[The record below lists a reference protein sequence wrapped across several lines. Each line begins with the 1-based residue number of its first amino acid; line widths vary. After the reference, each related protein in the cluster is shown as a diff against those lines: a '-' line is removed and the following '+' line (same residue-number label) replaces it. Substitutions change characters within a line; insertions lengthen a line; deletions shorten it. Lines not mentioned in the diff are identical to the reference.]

1 MRRVLILVPLG
12 LGLVMVG
19 GVLLPR
25 PWFYRH
31 RRPTRLGR
39 ATNRFM
45 GWLSYLG
52 LPPSWAVAL
61 EVRGRRTGRLC
72 ATALVV
78 GEYEGQRYLVSML
91 GERSEWV
98 RNVRAAGGE
107 AVLRHGSRE
116 RVRLEEVPTEER
128 APILHAYLQRAV
140 GARSHIPVQHD
151 APAEEFARV
160 AAEYPVFRMIGDR
173 S

>member
-1 MRRVLILVPLG
+1 M
-12 LGLVMVG
+12 
-19 GVLLPR
+19 
-25 PWFYRH
+25 
-31 RRPTRLGR
+31 GR
-39 ATNRFM
+39 T
-45 GWLSYLG
+45 G
-52 LPPSWAVAL
+52 PDTVTL

-72 ATALVV
+72 STALVV
-78 GEYEGQRYLVSML
+78 GEYGGQRYLVSML

-160 AAEYPVFRMIGDR
+160 AAEYPVFRILLSQPMPP
-173 S
+173 